1 MVTPGLGVGSFIR
14 RGYGGSYKALMEQL
28 GLSRPE
34 DVLED
39 GADARRRRDQILDE
53 IARQGG
59 FRPKPPGPPEF
70 GTATPRPIDPE
81 GARRQVRTS
90 LGLPPDTTIDGRPLP
105 PMWPRDEWGRV
116 VPGEVE
122 RTIPPVS
129 LGAAIPLPSP
139 QPTVR
144 MYAPPPPPPKN
155 LWENIMRQ
163 AMSSVYGLGRSQLE
177 QGLARKQA
185 AETVLQPVSRAFGTG
200 KAATSAS
207 GLAIGRHL
215 PPVAD
220 APVGGLEAHR
230 DRLASTRIP
239 HTQALDGYDPKKIV
253 GVYGATTPEALEALH
268 MAQGIQAA
276 FKQIFG
282 SREDHGALQEE
293 ASKALFSRGAFTS
306 PIETAKALQAVQEQ
320 RPESEQLISS
330 IIADPFMW
338 SPASIPAKSWLASK
352 GARVA
357 LGLGGSELRGLPLAA
372 HLGPSLSTR
381 TGRLGRQALV
391 RGLRG
396 AELAVTPAAVT
407 EQAMARAVGATLQAG
422 GAGLS
427 LAGRAGTWPVR
438 AAYRKVLERPR
449 GQLEALEQTMG
460 GPATEELAQQTRQL
474 GLFDAGDIQ
483 PPVSAMPDVAPVT
496 DAGHI
501 LPTRVRDSILQVRQ
515 AVNEGVE
522 NYRTQGPQPD
532 TVMGIP
538 KREIPDDWRAGIDD
552 LDDVQLEVA
561 MGAETDRL
569 VDLQNEMIK
578 RGVKVPRDTDNFV
591 KTEVYGEI
599 NAVQAVMTESGRRS
613 RVLLYDAIARRH
625 GGKSIADEF
634 DILDDVIPSE
644 TGGRLDLNRLA
655 ADWDTMGQ
663 PEIGAQVTKD
673 AMRVVEEADTLLYQQ
688 LGRPTTAAP
697 TPVPAPVPT
706 GPLSLGL
713 PPELDAFKPGFKRI
727 GKEYSPIFASHV
739 DKALYI
745 ISRRGTQIGVEGRQI
760 SAAQKEQYMAW
771 LRERLPTLSDEEL
784 KQAGDNVVNHVSRI
798 AKDNPTRQAPGE
810 LQIPFSA
817 EAGGLP
823 PGMTPY
829 SMPGKLTIPLNLISD
844 KALKQRSRTKSI
856 HADLYKAELRRRQLA
871 RARGEE
877 GIPPERPSKIE
888 EQVIRFDVQRSDYL
902 EKQAENLTK
911 NMAAVDSGKK
921 APPPSTLTPGGTNS
935 DGALENVLNQA
946 SHDDLSHASMA
957 QFEGARNEHMLEVQ
971 GFITEGN
978 RILKEVGLTTLDDAN
993 VRPLINAVEA
1003 RAPETLDPKLRPV
1016 YDALVAATELETKDM
1031 LQFSRF
1037 ALEAD
1042 MANLG
1047 IDAQLFM
1054 NRIALHPHYFPHIWK
1069 QPGQVLGIGMGKGRL
1084 GAQPHFAKLRWD
1096 ASLDTMLDAGY
1107 DLATWNPFELLALR
1121 RMAGIEYRES
1131 VVMLNRL
1138 RRNGLAVPASEMPA
1152 KGWRVPQGVG
1162 PAFGGRPIVTPDGTT
1177 VIASAPWAVPNHVA
1191 NFMEH
1196 FFAKVPHVDFLRDI
1210 RKWGDR
1216 AKRIKLFASYF
1227 QHADFFLRAV
1237 GVAFSP
1243 TGIWKKAPLK
1253 LPSLAK
1259 TLLHVNFSPGARN
1272 DLQKRL
1278 LSNAPIYKDFDIT
1291 YRMLIQQGWG
1301 VHGDLSLLERG
1312 INTLISDPNISKG
1325 LSGRALQN
1333 GRKIQQFFETGLFDG
1348 VYRETQRWSLENFII
1363 PWVRRTNPGANARQV
1378 AAQSAEIANIMFSTQ
1393 GVWQTALK
1401 NPMLAQMTRTL
1412 MFSAHENEALL
1423 RGAFRALSRT
1433 HPSAGIFREWYLG
1446 MFLGLG
1452 TIANVINVSATGKIL
1467 PWSSYNPIKINDPY
1481 ASFYSK
1487 KLGGI
1492 GYNDR
1497 FLSPQLP
1504 WIKGRN
1510 GEPVYLDLVGQMDT
1524 IFRWAFNAPEA
1535 LAGRYN
1541 VLPRAIRNQQLG
1553 TNFFGQELKTPI
1565 NRLVQ
1570 GVLDVGTPISAM
1582 SAVEILRQQTPA
1594 LQDAIPETE
1603 STIGP
1608 IGLGLQAITGV
1619 NIRGS
1624 KTGSML
1630 NRISEEIFKSEQFPE
1645 GVGYNEL
1652 VEPYHKRIVRNDA
1665 AAATELA
1672 RRTTTALG
1680 RKEKSTHA
1688 KRTKLENEQ
1697 YAALEK
1703 LAEMPEDQFKQ
1714 AVYNTLRTYQT
1725 LRSELFREI
1734 DYPDDEPDATNEA
1747 DVILFAYYSIF
1758 EDPLIHDP
1766 ETRVF
1771 NTLLYKNRLESLITN
1786 FPNAEAIIKRNQNL
1800 GPYPSKFIRLLKK
1813 WLPSE
1818 YDDINLSHQLRTR
1831 ALIAMG
1837 KSELAEQDRLITMPD
1852 YVRTGITR
1860 VSQQAP
1866 GYSLPTPVIVP
1877 RQVTPSVGRPLAL
1890 PVGR

>member
-1 MVTPGLGVGSFIR
+1 
-14 RGYGGSYKALMEQL
+14 MEQL

-282 SREDHGALQEE
+282 SREDHGALQEK

-306 PIETAKALQAVQEQ
+306 PIETVKALQAVQEQ

-1227 QHADFFLRAV
+1227 QHADFFFRAV

>member
-1 MVTPGLGVGSFIR
+1 
-14 RGYGGSYKALMEQL
+14 MEQL

-282 SREDHGALQEE
+282 SREDHGALQEK

-306 PIETAKALQAVQEQ
+306 PIETVKALQAVQEQ

>member
-1 MVTPGLGVGSFIR
+1 
-14 RGYGGSYKALMEQL
+14 MEQL

-282 SREDHGALQEE
+282 SREDHGALQGK

-306 PIETAKALQAVQEQ
+306 PIETVKALQAVQEQ

-829 SMPGKLTIPLNLISD
+829 SMPGKLKIPLNLISD

>member
-1 MVTPGLGVGSFIR
+1 
-14 RGYGGSYKALMEQL
+14 MEQL

-282 SREDHGALQEE
+282 SREDHGALQEK

-306 PIETAKALQAVQEQ
+306 PIETVKALQAVQEQ

-1504 WIKGRN
+1504 FIKGRN

>member
-1 MVTPGLGVGSFIR
+1 
-14 RGYGGSYKALMEQL
+14 
-28 GLSRPE
+28 
-34 DVLED
+34 
-39 GADARRRRDQILDE
+39 
-53 IARQGG
+53 
-59 FRPKPPGPPEF
+59 
-70 GTATPRPIDPE
+70 
-81 GARRQVRTS
+81 
-90 LGLPPDTTIDGRPLP
+90 
-105 PMWPRDEWGRV
+105 
-116 VPGEVE
+116 
-122 RTIPPVS
+122 
-129 LGAAIPLPSP
+129 
-139 QPTVR
+139 
-144 MYAPPPPPPKN
+144 
-155 LWENIMRQ
+155 
-163 AMSSVYGLGRSQLE
+163 
-177 QGLARKQA
+177 
-185 AETVLQPVSRAFGTG
+185 
-200 KAATSAS
+200 
-207 GLAIGRHL
+207 
-215 PPVAD
+215 
-220 APVGGLEAHR
+220 
-230 DRLASTRIP
+230 
-239 HTQALDGYDPKKIV
+239 
-253 GVYGATTPEALEALH
+253 

-282 SREDHGALQEE
+282 SREDHGALQEK

-306 PIETAKALQAVQEQ
+306 PIETVKALQAVQEQ

-911 NMAAVDSGKK
+911 NMALVDGGKK
-921 APPPSTLTPGGTNS
+921 APPSTLTPGGTNS

-1608 IGLGLQAITGV
+1608 IGLGLQAISGV

>member
-1 MVTPGLGVGSFIR
+1 
-14 RGYGGSYKALMEQL
+14 MEQL

-282 SREDHGALQEE
+282 SREDHGALQEK

-306 PIETAKALQAVQEQ
+306 PIETVKALQAVQEQ

-1570 GVLDVGTPISAM
+1570 GVLDVAAPISAM

>member
-1 MVTPGLGVGSFIR
+1 
-14 RGYGGSYKALMEQL
+14 MEQL

-282 SREDHGALQEE
+282 SREDHGALQEK

-306 PIETAKALQAVQEQ
+306 PIETVKALQAVQEQ

-829 SMPGKLTIPLNLISD
+829 SMPGKLKIPLNLISD

-1608 IGLGLQAITGV
+1608 IGLGLQAISGV

>member
-1 MVTPGLGVGSFIR
+1 
-14 RGYGGSYKALMEQL
+14 MEQL

-282 SREDHGALQEE
+282 SREDHGALQEK

-306 PIETAKALQAVQEQ
+306 PIETVKALQAVQEQ

-1504 WIKGRN
+1504 FIKGRN

-1608 IGLGLQAITGV
+1608 IGLGLQAISGV

>member
-1 MVTPGLGVGSFIR
+1 
-14 RGYGGSYKALMEQL
+14 MEQL

-282 SREDHGALQEE
+282 SREDHGALQEK

-306 PIETAKALQAVQEQ
+306 PIETVKALQAVQEQ

-829 SMPGKLTIPLNLISD
+829 SMPGKLKIPLNLISD

-1504 WIKGRN
+1504 FIKGRN

>member
-1 MVTPGLGVGSFIR
+1 
-14 RGYGGSYKALMEQL
+14 MEQL

-306 PIETAKALQAVQEQ
+306 PIETVKALQAVQEQ

>member
-1 MVTPGLGVGSFIR
+1 M
-14 RGYGGSYKALMEQL
+14 
-28 GLSRPE
+28 
-34 DVLED
+34 
-39 GADARRRRDQILDE
+39 
-53 IARQGG
+53 
-59 FRPKPPGPPEF
+59 
-70 GTATPRPIDPE
+70 
-81 GARRQVRTS
+81 
-90 LGLPPDTTIDGRPLP
+90 
-105 PMWPRDEWGRV
+105 
-116 VPGEVE
+116 
-122 RTIPPVS
+122 
-129 LGAAIPLPSP
+129 
-139 QPTVR
+139 
-144 MYAPPPPPPKN
+144 
-155 LWENIMRQ
+155 
-163 AMSSVYGLGRSQLE
+163 
-177 QGLARKQA
+177 
-185 AETVLQPVSRAFGTG
+185 LQPVSRAFGTG
-200 KAATSAS
+200 KAATSVS

-282 SREDHGALQEE
+282 SREDHGALQEK

-306 PIETAKALQAVQEQ
+306 PIETVKALQAVQEQ

-1504 WIKGRN
+1504 FIKGRN

-1608 IGLGLQAITGV
+1608 IGLGLQAISGV

>member
-1 MVTPGLGVGSFIR
+1 
-14 RGYGGSYKALMEQL
+14 MEQL

-282 SREDHGALQEE
+282 SREDHGALQEK

-306 PIETAKALQAVQEQ
+306 PIETVKALQAVQEQ

-1608 IGLGLQAITGV
+1608 IGLGLQAISGV

>member
-1 MVTPGLGVGSFIR
+1 M
-14 RGYGGSYKALMEQL
+14 
-28 GLSRPE
+28 
-34 DVLED
+34 
-39 GADARRRRDQILDE
+39 
-53 IARQGG
+53 
-59 FRPKPPGPPEF
+59 
-70 GTATPRPIDPE
+70 
-81 GARRQVRTS
+81 
-90 LGLPPDTTIDGRPLP
+90 
-105 PMWPRDEWGRV
+105 
-116 VPGEVE
+116 
-122 RTIPPVS
+122 
-129 LGAAIPLPSP
+129 
-139 QPTVR
+139 
-144 MYAPPPPPPKN
+144 
-155 LWENIMRQ
+155 
-163 AMSSVYGLGRSQLE
+163 
-177 QGLARKQA
+177 
-185 AETVLQPVSRAFGTG
+185 LQPVFRTFGTG

-207 GLAIGRHL
+207 GLAIGGATPLGH
-215 PPVAD
+215 VAD
-220 APVGGLEAHR
+220 LPVGGLEAQR
-230 DRLASTRIP
+230 ARLASTGIP
-239 HTQALDGYDPKKIV
+239 RTKGLPTRYDPVKIAEA
-253 GVYGATTPEALEALH
+253 YRATTPEALEALH

-306 PIETAKALQAVQEQ
+306 PIETVKALQAVQEQ

-697 TPVPAPVPT
+697 IRVPGAAREWAGVRAVLEELRKIDAEGNFDLMGRPVARPSLVGLRESELIASAQAKATEAADAAYNAAKPPQGEITGWWAGQPTREITDEDAIVKAREASQAVLRQFQKETGIDVSHLMRVTAKEAQKIFDRPTVVPAPVPT

-829 SMPGKLTIPLNLISD
+829 SMPGKLKIPLNLISD

-1227 QHADFFLRAV
+1227 QHADFFFRAV

-1771 NTLLYKNRLESLITN
+1771 NTLLYKNRLASLITN

>member
-1 MVTPGLGVGSFIR
+1 
-14 RGYGGSYKALMEQL
+14 MEQL

-282 SREDHGALQEE
+282 SREDHGALQEK

-306 PIETAKALQAVQEQ
+306 PIETVKALQAVQEQ

-829 SMPGKLTIPLNLISD
+829 SMPGKLKIPLNLISD